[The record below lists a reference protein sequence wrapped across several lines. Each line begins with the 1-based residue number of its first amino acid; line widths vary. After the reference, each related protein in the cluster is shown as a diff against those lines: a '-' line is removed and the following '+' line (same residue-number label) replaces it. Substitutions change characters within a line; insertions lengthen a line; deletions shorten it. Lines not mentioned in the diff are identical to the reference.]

1 MNKEKKTIKAFNN
14 AEKISLIVLD
24 ELKVRDFRDFKFGQR
39 VVFNT
44 LNHLVNY
51 GLINAKDMY
60 EWKINLINF

>member
-39 VVFNT
+39 VVLT
-44 LNHLVNY
+44 L
-51 GLINAKDMY
+51 
-60 EWKINLINF
+60 

>member
-60 EWKINLINF
+60 E